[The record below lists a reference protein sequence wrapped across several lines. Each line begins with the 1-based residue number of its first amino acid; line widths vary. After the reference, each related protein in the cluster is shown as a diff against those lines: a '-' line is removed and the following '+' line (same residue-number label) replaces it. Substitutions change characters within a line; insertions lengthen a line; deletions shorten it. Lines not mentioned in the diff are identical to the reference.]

1 MWGYPVLY
9 FFLNGCFFYGCL
21 AIVLVNPEFVCR
33 ILGHFFS
40 YVNPSITAESFWMLP
55 WMFWKDSPKNTA
67 TSADFVAAKDP

>member
-9 FFLNGCFFYGCL
+9 FFLNGCFFYGCS
-21 AIVLVNPEFVCR
+21 AIVLVNPQFVRR